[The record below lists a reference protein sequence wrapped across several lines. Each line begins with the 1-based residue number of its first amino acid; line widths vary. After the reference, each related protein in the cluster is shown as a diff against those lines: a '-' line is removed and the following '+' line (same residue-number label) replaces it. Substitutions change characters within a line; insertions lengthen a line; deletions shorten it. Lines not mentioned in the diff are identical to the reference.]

1 MQTITFTNYEI
12 KIKGDISDPMALTK
26 GLVSGAEDLLDVVQI
41 RAKIPDNV
49 LCLSTLNKLF
59 YLISAGEMQVNINK
73 IHYADK
79 IEMHVKLLGILG
91 PNEAL
96 TQTFVKALNNLQKT
110 GFESMTYSIDL
121 ESHETKVKE
130 D

>member
-12 KIKGDISDPMALTK
+12 KLKGDISDPMALTK
-26 GLVSGAEDLLDVVQI
+26 GLVSAAEDLLGVVQI

-49 LCLSTLNKLF
+49 LCLDTLNKLF

-96 TQTFVKALNNLQKT
+96 TQTFVKALNNLQKA

-121 ESHETKVKE
+121 DSHKDEVKE